1 MNGLLRK
8 DNFTWRAAAICLL
21 LAAVLSPLPPAR
33 ADGPSREYQLKAA
46 FLYNFAQF
54 VDWPEEAFANN
65 QSPLVVAVVGQDPFN
80 GALDQI
86 LRGKT
91 AGGRGIVVKYFA
103 NAGAIEFCHVLFVSS
118 SEQGQMSTV
127 LQRAG
132 KYHALTVGDF
142 DGFTASSG
150 MIRFFAEDNRLRF
163 EINTEAVAADGKLK
177 IRSQLM
183 KLARIYGK

>member
-8 DNFTWRAAAICLL
+8 NFTWRLAAICLL
-21 LAAVLSPLPPAR
+21 LWAVISPLPPAR

-54 VDWPEEAFANN
+54 VDWPEESFANN
-65 QSPLVVAVVGQDPFN
+65 QSPLIVAVVGQDPFN
-80 GALDQI
+80 GALDQV
-86 LRGKT
+86 LKGKT

-103 NAGAIEFCHVLFVSS
+103 NSGAIESCHVLFVSS
-118 SEQGQMSTV
+118 SEQGQMSAV

-132 KYHALTVGDF
+132 KFHALTVGDF

-163 EINTEAVAADGKLK
+163 EINTDAVAADGKLK
-177 IRSQLM
+177 IRSQLL